1 MGNAQRCSPAAP
13 APRPAPAMEVLAGR
27 PFSAP
32 RPARRGAMAAA
43 AAELGRTGTPRPAP
57 TPPPPAHGPPP
68 RATRPCPTARA
79 QLRLAAHLP
88 WLPETRVGAAAG
100 LLRGGPAMAARSGR
114 ARAGLPWSRRGGPGR
129 PASAA
134 PRVQGRAG
142 DPRRSPSRLHLRL
155 ARARPSRG
163 RGRREQREAHRRLL
177 GAAVLRTSSAPPVP
191 ARGPAQGGEGQRA
204 GEGRRGSL
212 LCASR
217 GGARPP
223 RVPGPA
229 RHGAGAAAAPCFAP
243 HELEREGEGGRREGE
258 GGRRGRRRHGRAM
271 TRHGRRPERR
281 PELGPCCRGRGNAA
295 PRADSAGG
303 GVPPRHGPPR
313 RGRTRRTGAARRGR
327 RRRTGAARR
336 GRRGEAAAARS

>member
-100 LLRGGPAMAARSGR
+100 LLRGGPARSGR

-134 PRVQGRAG
+134 PWASHPRAVRTIPPRRVCRGGPGIRGARPVASTFASHAPGRAG
-142 DPRRSPSRLHLRL
+142 
-155 ARARPSRG
+155 AVAAASRG
-163 RGRREQREAHRRLL
+163 RPAATSLTPPFSAPPPRRRCQCAGQLEVGRGSEPGSGGAARCSARAGRVLARRACPALLATEQGPRRRPALPPVSSSGREREGG
-177 GAAVLRTSSAPPVP
+177 GAAVAM
-191 ARGPAQGGEGQRA
+191 
-204 GEGRRGSL
+204 
-212 LCASR
+212 
-217 GGARPP
+217 
-223 RVPGPA
+223 
-229 RHGAGAAAAPCFAP
+229 AAP
-243 HELEREGEGGRREGE
+243 
-258 GGRRGRRRHGRAM
+258 
-271 TRHGRRPERR
+271 
-281 PELGPCCRGRGNAA
+281 
-295 PRADSAGG
+295 
-303 GVPPRHGPPR
+303 
-313 RGRTRRTGAARRGR
+313 
-327 RRRTGAARR
+327 
-336 GRRGEAAAARS
+336 

>member
-1 MGNAQRCSPAAP
+1 
-13 APRPAPAMEVLAGR
+13 MEVLAGR

-43 AAELGRTGTPRPAP
+43 AAKLEGTGTPRPAP

-134 PRVQGRAG
+134 PWASHPRAV
-142 DPRRSPSRLHLRL
+142 RSTP
-155 ARARPSRG
+155 PPP
-163 RGRREQREAHRRLL
+163 
-177 GAAVLRTSSAPPVP
+177 TSAPPP
-191 ARGPAQGGEGQRA
+191 HRRCQRA
-204 GEGRRGSL
+204 GQLKVGRGSEPG
-212 LCASR
+212 R
-217 GGARPP
+217 GGAARCSVRAEGVLARRACPALLATEQGPRWHPALPP
-223 RVPGPA
+223 R
-229 RHGAGAAAAPCFAP
+229 
-243 HELEREGEGGRREGE
+243 ELEREGE

-281 PELGPCCRGRGNAA
+281 PELGPRCQGRGNAA
-295 PRADSAGG
+295 QRADPAGG
-303 GVPPRHGPPR
+303 GAPPW
-313 RGRTRRTGAARRGR
+313 RGR

-336 GRRGEAAAARS
+336 GRRGEAAAAWS